1 MTFPFWIIR
10 LSSHVL
16 KVPLCMLNVSVMD
29 RNRFFNSWVVSK
41 RDINNKLI
49 KNTFTVK
56 KMCSVRL
63 YWQKTSVFTHAVTF
77 WTVYK
82 SSVCDSLLHF
92 YQHTLS
98 LLGMVSAYV
107 CGPWLCY
114 YLSRLIQG
122 LLVGCF
128 YSLPLFLSS
137 FLLLFLLAAFQIF
150 PEPSSCLLVSS

>member
-1 MTFPFWIIR
+1 
-10 LSSHVL
+10 
-16 KVPLCMLNVSVMD
+16 MLNVSVTD
-29 RNRFFNSWVVSK
+29 RNQFFNSWVVSK

-49 KNTFTVK
+49 KDTFTVK
-56 KMCSVRL
+56 NICSVRL

-82 SSVCDSLLHF
+82 SSVCESLLYF

-98 LLGMVSAYV
+98 LLGTVSAHV

-122 LLVGCF
+122 LLFGCF
-128 YSLPLFLSS
+128 YSWLLFLSP
-137 FLLLFLLAAFQIF
+137 FLFLFLLAAFRVF